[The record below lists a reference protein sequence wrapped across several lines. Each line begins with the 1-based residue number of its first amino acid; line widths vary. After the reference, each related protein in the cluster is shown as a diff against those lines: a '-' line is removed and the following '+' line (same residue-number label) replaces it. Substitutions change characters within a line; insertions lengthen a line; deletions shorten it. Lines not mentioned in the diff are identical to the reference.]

1 CADAPRCATTCVT
14 GGALGSA
21 WREPPCAARRLQAP
35 WPPATTWQQT
45 RVLTSAL
52 LSWQLIVR
60 QRLRRGFR
68 TVRMCRSHRVCVL
81 GAATQAWSAR
91 YPARVAGVVL
101 CHRLDAIIVCQ
112 GSD

>member
-1 CADAPRCATTCVT
+1 MCVVPGIVAPPSGQTH
-14 GGALGSA
+14 GPALV
-21 WREPPCAARRLQAP
+21 PIAANGQH
-35 WPPATTWQQT
+35 PATTWQQT

-60 QRLRRGFR
+60 QPLRYRFR
-68 TVRMCRSHRVCVL
+68 MVRICRSHRVCAL
-81 GAATQAWSAR
+81 GAAAQAWSAR

-101 CHRLDAIIVCQ
+101 CHRPDTIIVCQ